1 MRRPVSTST
10 KHPRATGTPLPADN
24 PTLVAAMKIRSV
36 VEAASRKPR
45 STALAVVSTDA
56 MPVLTGG
63 GFKSP
68 DPAIA
73 AEEFRSICRLMQS
86 EVDRAGLLAPGR
98 APEEVYIHFRR
109 GHHLVMTV
117 AEVAVIISAMLVI
130 ADELDKMIVR
140 FHPTPAEG

>member
-1 MRRPVSTST
+1 MRHRVSTSP
-10 KHPRATGTPLPADN
+10 KHPSAAGTPLPADN
-24 PTLVAAMKIRSV
+24 PTLVAALKIRAV
-36 VEAASRKPR
+36 VEGASRETR
-45 STALAVVSTDA
+45 SKALAVVHSEA
-56 MPVLTGG
+56 MPMLTGG

-73 AEEFRSICRLMQS
+73 ADEFRSICRLMQS

-117 AEVAVIISAMLVI
+117 AEVAVIISAMLQI
-130 ADELDKMIVR
+130 ADELDKMVAH
-140 FHPTPAEG
+140 FHPTPAEA